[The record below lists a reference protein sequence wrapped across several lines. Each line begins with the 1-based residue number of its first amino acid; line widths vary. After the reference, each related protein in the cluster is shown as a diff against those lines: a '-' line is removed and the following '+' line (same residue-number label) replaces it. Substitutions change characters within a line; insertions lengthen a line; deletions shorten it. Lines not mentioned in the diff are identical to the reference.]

1 VDADLIWRG
10 FQMLLQKNGNL
21 FPIVRVLIQETIVF
35 RYPPVIKNLFS
46 IDDLKVKYLPDNI
59 IGFSFNPNF
68 NVDVDEVDKIFEEI
82 IMEALADDEETN

>member
-1 VDADLIWRG
+1 
-10 FQMLLQKNGNL
+10 MLLQKNGNL
-21 FPIVRVLIQETIVF
+21 FPIVRELIQETIVF
-35 RYPPVIKNLFS
+35 RYPSVIKNLFE